1 MSSIEESYVFED
13 AADDEID
20 KDKLDSADKIDD
32 KDFSIQNLNNLFQF
46 EGERKSVVSNNI
58 SLSYPIMYSIYL
70 VIFIVVAFN
79 AASIYSSF
87 LVLKGMSD

>member
-1 MSSIEESYVFED
+1 MSSIEESYVFEE

-20 KDKLDSADKIDD
+20 KYKLDSADKLDD
-32 KDFSIQNLNNLFQF
+32 KDFGIQNLSNLFQF